1 MRVSPGRK
9 QISKENICETQNVH
23 VMNNSWCKISQMEKQ
38 EIVEI
43 VQLLETFLS
52 FFRGNKTTHPEIM
65 TDQPTICTRSHPPA
79 KFNLPKSCKRKERAC
94 QPCFGIGSVRRGRAR
109 GGAARGAGAGARRRN
124 TSRGRA
130 SGPGRDGND
139 ANDLKVK
146 LASPTSLVILKIFS
160 HILRNT
166 Q

>member
-79 KFNLPKSCKRKERAC
+79 KFNLPKSPRSTKLDCPGPNNFEVASFADLDKKLW
-94 QPCFGIGSVRRGRAR
+94 IGELGE
-109 GGAARGAGAGARRRN
+109 
-124 TSRGRA
+124 
-130 SGPGRDGND
+130 
-139 ANDLKVK
+139 
-146 LASPTSLVILKIFS
+146 
-160 HILRNT
+160 
-166 Q
+166 